1 MSLGELARCAS
12 DASELTALLTRHQ
25 PDGPGPD
32 PGVREAHRRALEA
45 LRRAEESA
53 RAPFSIGLVG
63 EVSAGKSLLIGL
75 LLGLP
80 ELLPVGEEAV
90 TGNVTLIHA
99 KAGSAQARESFESA
113 VRVEYFSQAQT
124 LDYLRHLRDTLAEQ
138 ARKGGM
144 SPQVV
149 GQLGELPI
157 LEPDCGELLRF
168 RDTYLSG
175 GLAQSLAGVL
185 HELDSLDQALRR
197 MRESG
202 LPLGHTADLTAE
214 LARAAVVLPGADAE
228 RGVDPRTGSWSGA
241 ASDSSDDFG
250 GFGGSGGFGS
260 SGRPAHSG
268 LAAPLTA
275 DLLHATL
282 PLIRRLVREVRVAP
296 SVWDLSTFPG
306 AELQFLDFPGLNS
319 DFSAVR
325 DEYLCGAEVHSVHT
339 LLMLL
344 NTGRPATSTLQRV
357 SRMWRAARRSDSM
370 EDSVI
375 ALLSRFHDLRVAE
388 PVLESFRHDPQPP
401 TRELLLSGIPVLR
414 GLLASAERLV
424 TPPHATSTRSPQAA
438 MGPADRVLITSV
450 MRAMSVGGLHERVS
464 KKFRDKCD
472 LDSQM
477 SKADKRAKAWSD
489 IGRRLSTD
497 ALNGGLD
504 RMLTDFA
511 DDGGLER
518 LRGRLGDHVS
528 RHGAALRLG
537 QFAERRE
544 EVVQA
549 LRELHGALEASGGR
563 SRVDHRSETAVKRR
577 LTTLSAVW
585 IEVRDGAAV
594 ELLDA
599 RRLYS
604 RGAGGTPGTSLFTEL
619 ERDTAERVYAWPS
632 WNRLLDTVH
641 EEHVDPRRLRGD
653 HRVPVRTDEFFAEFR
668 DACREIEAAGSA
680 RLLAAVEAW
689 LLGYQQRVVA
699 AATELATVVTEDVF
713 DLLRSSP
720 DGERLAARLP
730 RAASLRW
737 LRDEAEKALRDTD
750 PAEPQVDEERL
761 RQHFPLRTGH
771 ILPWHP
777 DNLAGSAA
785 DASSG
790 HQTTIAR
797 HRRELTAM
805 VLHQALA
812 GLARRQ
818 RLVAEHLRSR
828 ADDFITELR
837 APALTG
843 ALVTA
848 VAGGKES
855 ERGLAGLAE
864 QLRLR
869 TADSA
874 YSWETSDWG
883 SEAVPWGSG
892 PGPFG
897 GRPFGDGPAG
907 GGPAGG
913 GPLDGGVTP

>member
-12 DASELTALLTRHQ
+12 DAAELTALLTRYR
-25 PDGPGPD
+25 PDGPGSD
-32 PGVREAHRRALEA
+32 PAVREAHRRALEA

-63 EVSAGKSLLIGL
+63 EVSAGKSLLLGL

-99 KAGSAQARESFESA
+99 KAGSAQARESFESG
-113 VRVEYFSQAQT
+113 VRVEYFSQGQT

-138 ARKGGM
+138 ARKGGL
-144 SPQVV
+144 SPQLV
-149 GQLGELPI
+149 GRLQELPI
-157 LEPDCGELLRF
+157 REPDCDELLRF
-168 RDTYLSG
+168 RDTYLTG

-185 HELDSLDQALRR
+185 QEIDALDQALRR

-228 RGVDPRTGSWSGA
+228 RGADPRTGPWSG
-241 ASDSSDDFG
+241 ASDSS
-250 GFGGSGGFGS
+250 GSTA
-260 SGRPAHSG
+260 RPTDSG
-268 LAAPLTA
+268 LGGRLDA
-275 DLLHATL
+275 DLLGATL

-296 SVWDLSTFPG
+296 SVWDLNEFPG
-306 AELQFLDFPGLNS
+306 AELRFLDFPGLNS

-325 DEYLCGAEVHSVHT
+325 DEYLCGAELHSVHT

-344 NTGRPATSTLQRV
+344 NCGGPATDTLQRI
-357 SRMWRAARRSDSM
+357 SRMWRAARRADSM

-388 PVLESFRHDPQPP
+388 PVLESFRHGPQPL
-401 TRELLLSGIPVLR
+401 TRELLLNGIPVLR
-414 GLLASAERLV
+414 DLLASAERLV
-424 TPPHATSTRSPQAA
+424 TPTHATRAA
-438 MGPADRVLITSV
+438 MGPADRVLLTSV
-450 MRAMSVGGLHERVS
+450 MRAMSVGRLHEGVS
-464 KKFRDKCD
+464 KRFRDKCD

-477 SKADKRAKAWSD
+477 AKADERAETWRD
-489 IGRRLSTD
+489 IGGRLSTD
-497 ALNGGLD
+497 ALSGGLD

-511 DDGGLER
+511 DNGGLER
-518 LRGRLGDHVS
+518 LRGRLADHVS

-544 EVVQA
+544 EVVRA
-549 LRELHGALEASGGR
+549 LRELHAALEASGGR

-585 IEVRDGAAV
+585 TEVRDGAAV

-604 RGAGGTPGTSLFTEL
+604 RGPGGAPGPSLFTEL

-730 RAASLRW
+730 RAATLRW

-761 RQHFPLRTGH
+761 RQHFPLRSGH

-818 RLVAEHLRSR
+818 RLVAEHLRSQ
-828 ADDFITELR
+828 ADAFITELR

-855 ERGLAGLAE
+855 EHGLAGLAE

-874 YSWETSDWG
+874 YSWETSDWD
-883 SEAVPWGSG
+883 SEAIPWGSG
-892 PGPFG
+892 GPFG
-897 GRPFGDGPAG
+897 GGPFGGGPPGG
-907 GGPAGG
+907 GGPAGGRPFEG